1 MFAAGAFFIPCAFA
15 AQPYLYTSH
24 TTLSIYVKAY
34 LSLIRFPNLV
44 LIVLSQALVQA
55 CLLVAGVN
63 WGMVARPGF
72 AALTLSTVLIAAAGY
87 IINDYYDVKIDAI
100 NKPER
105 MLVGKAIRR
114 RRAMFAHLVLSTA
127 GVVIGLALAIPVG
140 LINMGAVL
148 LLWGYSARLKK
159 MLLVGN
165 VVIALLSASM
175 LLVVAV
181 YDDALNKITL
191 GYALFAFLISLIREI
206 IKDMEDMKGDAS
218 FDCRTL
224 PIVAGIRNTK
234 LVLYPL
240 VALFLAFLL
249 VVVFHRRTA
258 LLFDSYMLLLVLLP
272 SIWLVI
278 KLARSDRRRDFA
290 YLSNLN
296 KFIMLTGILSML
308 LVG

>member
-1 MFAAGAFFIPCAFA
+1 
-15 AQPYLYTSH
+15 
-24 TTLSIYVKAY
+24 VKAY
-34 LSLIRFPNLV
+34 LRLIRFPNLV

-55 CLLVAGVN
+55 CLLAAGVN
-63 WGMVARPGF
+63 WGMVVRPGF
-72 AALTLSTVLIAAAGY
+72 VALTLSTVLIAAAGY

-114 RRAMFAHLVLSTA
+114 RRAMFAHLVLSSA
-127 GVVIGLALAIPVG
+127 GVAIGLALAIPVG
-140 LINMGAVL
+140 LINLGAVL

-165 VVIALLSASM
+165 VVIALLAASM

-181 YDDALNKITL
+181 YNDALNKITL

-224 PIVAGIRNTK
+224 PIVVGIRNTK

-240 VALFLAFLL
+240 VALFLLFLL

-308 LVG
+308 LVR

>member
-1 MFAAGAFFIPCAFA
+1 M
-15 AQPYLYTSH
+15 
-24 TTLSIYVKAY
+24 KAY

-55 CLLVAGVN
+55 CLLAAGVN

-72 AALTLSTVLIAAAGY
+72 VALTLSTVFIAAAGY

-114 RRAMFAHLVLSTA
+114 RRAMFAHLVLSFA
-127 GVVIGLALAIPVG
+127 GVAMGLALAIPVG
-140 LINMGAVL
+140 LINLGAVL

-159 MLLVGN
+159 MLLIGN
-165 VVIALLSASM
+165 VVIALLAASM

-181 YDDALNKITL
+181 YNDALNKITL

-206 IKDMEDMKGDAS
+206 IKDMEDVKGDAS

-240 VALFLAFLL
+240 VALFLVFLL

-272 SIWLVI
+272 SVWLVI

-290 YLSNLN
+290 YLSSLN

-308 LVG
+308 LVR

>member
-1 MFAAGAFFIPCAFA
+1 LPQGLFLYLVFSVGCRNFILPVPHFIS
-15 AQPYLYTSH
+15 L
-24 TTLSIYVKAY
+24 KAY
-34 LSLIRFPNLV
+34 LRLIRFPNLV

-55 CLLVAGVN
+55 CLLAAGVN
-63 WGMVARPGF
+63 WSMVARPGF
-72 AALTLSTVLIAAAGY
+72 AALTLSTVFIAAAGY

-105 MLVGKAIRR
+105 MLVGKAVRR
-114 RRAMFAHLVLSTA
+114 RRAMFAHLVLSFI

-140 LINMGAVL
+140 LINLGAVL
-148 LLWGYSARLKK
+148 LLWGYSARMKK

-165 VVIALLSASM
+165 VVIALLAASM

-181 YDDALNKITL
+181 YNDALNKITL

-240 VALFLAFLL
+240 VALFLLFLL

-258 LLFDSYMLLLVLLP
+258 LLFDSYMLVLVLLP
-272 SIWLVI
+272 SVWLVI
-278 KLARSDRRRDFA
+278 KLARSDRRRDFT
-290 YLSNLN
+290 YLSSLN

>member
-1 MFAAGAFFIPCAFA
+1 MPCAFA